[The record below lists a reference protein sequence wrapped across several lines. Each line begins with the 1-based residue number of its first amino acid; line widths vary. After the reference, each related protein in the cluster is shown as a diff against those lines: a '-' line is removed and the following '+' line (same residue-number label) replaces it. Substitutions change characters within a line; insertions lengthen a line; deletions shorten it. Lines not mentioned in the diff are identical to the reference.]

1 MSNYLAIATV
11 TAALQRTL
19 QAAVQVDV
27 EGARVTTIRP
37 SSLGNGTPQT
47 GVNLYLYQT
56 VLNPVWHNNADARIR
71 HRKGEMAK
79 RSRTALDLHYL
90 MSCYGNE
97 VELEPQRLLG
107 SIVGILSDRQILTA
121 QTIQETTADANFR
134 YLRDSNLS
142 EQVEEISFHPLDLS
156 LEDLSKVWSVFLQTP
171 YTLSIAYRATVVI
184 IEGDDLAKKALPVR
198 DRIFNG
204 IRPFSSQPQIDEVI
218 STAGKF
224 EPILAEST
232 LLIRGKHLQE
242 QMTRIRLGKVEVTP
256 PQVSDTEI
264 TLPLALLPETA
275 LRAGV
280 QSLQVLHRALTPN
293 GGRSQPHPVRD
304 VESNI
309 APFVLRPSIT
319 ALHVSEIEGTGDE
332 LRSGMLRVEVN
343 LAIGKR
349 QRVTLA
355 IDEWFLDNPT
365 AYLLDVPSR
374 PGDTHTLSVPFRDIK
389 PGQYLARLH
398 VDGAES
404 PLVTDTNSDSS
415 TFNWY
420 VEPKVVIV

>member
-71 HRKGEMAK
+71 HRKGEIAK

-107 SIVGILSDRQILTA
+107 SIVSILSDRQTLTA
-121 QTIQETTADANFR
+121 QTIRETTADANFR
-134 YLRDSNLS
+134 YLRGSNLS
-142 EQVEEISFHPLDLS
+142 EQVEEISFYPLDLS

-184 IEGDDLAKKALPVR
+184 VEGEDVAKKALPVR

-204 IRPFSSQPQIDEVI
+204 VRPFSSQPQIDEVI
-218 STAGKF
+218 AAAGKF

-242 QMTRIRLGKVEVTP
+242 QMTQIRFGTVEVTP
-256 PQVSDTEI
+256 PQVSETQI

-280 QSLQVLHRALTPN
+280 QSLQVLHRTPN
-293 GGRSQPHPVRD
+293 GRGSPAHFVGD
-304 VESNI
+304 IESNV

-319 ALHVSEIEGTGDE
+319 ALQVLEIEGSGDE
-332 LRSGMLRVEVN
+332 LRSGTLHVEVN
-343 LAIGKR
+343 LAIGKG
-349 QRVTLA
+349 QRVILA
-355 IDEWFLDNPT
+355 IDAWFLDNPT
-365 AYLLDVPSR
+365 AYLLDVLPRQS
-374 PGDTHTLSVPFRDIK
+374 DTHTLRVPFRDIK

-404 PLVTDTNSDSS
+404 PLIVDTNSDSS

-420 VEPKVVIV
+420 VEPRIAIV